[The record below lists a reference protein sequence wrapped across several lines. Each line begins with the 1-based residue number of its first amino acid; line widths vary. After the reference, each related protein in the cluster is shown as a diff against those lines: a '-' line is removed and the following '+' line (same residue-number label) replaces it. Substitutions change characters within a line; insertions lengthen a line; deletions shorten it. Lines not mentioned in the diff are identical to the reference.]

1 MSSLVVLA
9 LAVALSPQSPQ
20 LLSPQLQSPQP
31 QSPQQIATGPHAGAG
46 QKHWAYQ
53 KPVRPEVPAGSGHAV
68 DALLSAKW
76 QAAGLR
82 GNDSA
87 ARSALARSLYLDV
100 IGLPPTL
107 DELQLFLADERP
119 NAYERLVEHLL
130 QSPHYGERWAVP
142 WLDLARYG
150 DTNGHNL
157 DGGRTAWAYR
167 DWLIEALNRDLP
179 FDRFTIEQL
188 AGDLLP
194 DADEATLTA
203 TGFHRNTTLNNE
215 GGVDPEEA
223 RWERLLDR
231 ASTTG
236 TTWLGS
242 TFHCAQCHDHKYDP
256 VSQREFYGLVAFFET
271 QDEVTLKRADG
282 SKALVLREQHGKP
295 AVTKLRLRGAFDS
308 PGDEISAH
316 LPAAFAPTLE
326 QVVGDAPR
334 DRLALARWLVS
345 AENPLTARV
354 AANRIWMELLGQSLI
369 DTPEDY
375 GVQAKAPLHLEVLDW
390 LATEFVRLGW
400 SQKAL
405 IRSIVLSDTYRRS
418 AAATE
423 EQLRLDPNNRFYAR
437 GTRFRLDAERVRDT
451 WLVAAGLLSRQIGG
465 PSVYPLQADTSGVV
479 PTNKVNMRWPTS
491 KGGDRWRRGL
501 YTYWRR
507 TAPFVAFKA
516 FDAPSR
522 EACQVRRERSN
533 TPMQALVGLNDPTA
547 LAAADALAQRMQRC
561 EGERRAKLALGF
573 LACTARQP
581 DATELDALESALLA
595 EPEARAWQRIAIV
608 LLNLDET
615 LCRG

>member
-9 LAVALSPQSPQ
+9 FALALSPQSEAP
-20 LLSPQLQSPQP
+20 P
-31 QSPQQIATGPHAGAG
+31 ANE
-46 QKHWAYQ
+46 HWAYRQ
-53 KPVRPEVPAGSGHAV
+53 PVRVTLSSDSGHAV
-68 DALLSAKW
+68 DELLAAKW
-76 QAAGLR
+76 QQAGVK
-82 GNDSA
+82 GNEPA
-87 ARSALARSLYLDV
+87 TRSALARRLYLDI

-107 DELQLFLADERP
+107 AELEAFVGDQRAD
-119 NAYERLVEHLL
+119 AYEQLVDRLLA
-130 QSPHYGERWAVP
+130 SDHYGERWAVP

-157 DGGRTAWAYR
+157 DGGRTAWLYR

-194 DADEATLTA
+194 DASEATRIA

-215 GGVDPEEA
+215 GGVDPKEA

-242 TFHCAQCHDHKYDP
+242 TLHCAQCHDHKYDP

-271 QDEVTLKRADG
+271 QDEVTLKRGDG
-282 SKALVLREQHGKP
+282 GKALVLREKRGAK
-295 AVTKLRLRGAFDS
+295 AVTRLRLRGAFDS
-308 PGDEISAH
+308 PGEEVAAH
-316 LPAAFAPTLE
+316 LPAAFSPTLE

-354 AANRIWMELLGQSLI
+354 AANRIWMELVGQSLI
-369 DTPEDY
+369 DTPEDF
-375 GVQAKAPLHLEVLDW
+375 GVQAQRPLHLDVLDW
-390 LATEFVRLGW
+390 LATEFIRLGW
-400 SQKAL
+400 SQKML
-405 IRSIVLSDTYRRS
+405 IRTIVMSSTYQRS
-418 AAATE
+418 AVATA
-423 EQLRLDPNNRFYAR
+423 EQLRLDPGNRFYGR
-437 GTRFRLDAERVRDT
+437 STRFRLDAERVRDT
-451 WLVAAGLLSRQIGG
+451 WLVAAGLLSRKIGG
-465 PSVYPLQADTSGVV
+465 PSVYPLQADTSGVI

-491 KGGDRWRRGL
+491 KGEDRWRRGL

-516 FDAPSR
+516 FDASSR
-522 EACQVRRERSN
+522 EVCQVRRERSN

-547 LAAADALAQRMQRC
+547 LAAAEALAQRMRTSV
-561 EGERRAKLALGF
+561 GDVRAKLSLGF
-573 LACTARQP
+573 RACTSRMPTAS
-581 DATELDALESALLA
+581 ELDALQTAWFA
-595 EPEARAWQRIAIV
+595 EPEDRAWQRLAIV

>member
-9 LAVALSPQSPQ
+9 LAAVLLPQSESAP
-20 LLSPQLQSPQP
+20 
-31 QSPQQIATGPHAGAG
+31 ANE
-46 QKHWAYQ
+46 HWAYR
-53 KPVRPEVPAGSGHAV
+53 KPVRVGLPADSGHAI
-68 DALLSAKW
+68 DALLTAKW
-76 QAAGLR
+76 QQVGVQ
-82 GNDSA
+82 GNEPA
-87 ARSALARSLYLDV
+87 TRSALARRLYLDV

-107 DELQLFLADERP
+107 DELEAFVVDQRAD
-119 NAYERLVEHLL
+119 AYEHLVDRLLAS
-130 QSPHYGERWAVP
+130 QHYGERWAVP

-157 DGGRTAWAYR
+157 DGGRSAWPYR

-194 DADEATLTA
+194 DAIEATRIA

-215 GGVDPEEA
+215 GGVDPKEA

-236 TTWLGS
+236 TAWLGS

-271 QDEVTLKRADG
+271 QDEVTLKRGDG
-282 SKALVLREQHGKP
+282 SKALVLREKRGAK
-295 AVTKLRLRGAFDS
+295 AVTHLRLRGAFDS
-308 PGDEISAH
+308 PGEEIAAH
-316 LPAAFAPTLE
+316 LPAAFSPTLE

-345 AENPLTARV
+345 ADNPLTARV
-354 AANRIWMELLGQSLI
+354 AANRIWMELVGQSLV
-369 DTPEDY
+369 DTPEDF
-375 GVQAKAPLHLEVLDW
+375 GVQAQPPLHLDVLDW
-390 LATEFVRLGW
+390 LATEFIRLGW
-400 SQKAL
+400 SQKML
-405 IRSIVLSDTYRRS
+405 IRTIVMSNAYQRS
-418 AAATE
+418 AVATA
-423 EQLRLDPNNRFYAR
+423 EQLRLDPGNRFYGR
-437 GTRFRLDAERVRDT
+437 STRFRLDAERIRDT
-451 WLVAAGLLSRQIGG
+451 WLVAAGLLSRKVGG
-465 PSVYPLQADTSGVV
+465 PSVYPLQADTSGVI

-491 KGGDRWRRGL
+491 KGEDRWRRGL

-516 FDAPSR
+516 FDASSR
-522 EACQVRRERSN
+522 EVCQVRRERSN
-533 TPMQALVGLNDPTA
+533 TPMQALVGLNDPTS
-547 LAAADALAQRMQRC
+547 LAAAEALAQRMRTHV
-561 EGERRAKLALGF
+561 GDDRVKLVLGF
-573 LACTARQP
+573 RACTSRLPTAS
-581 DATELDALESALLA
+581 ELDALQKALVA
-595 EPEARAWQRIAIV
+595 EPEERAWQRIAIV

>member
-9 LAVALSPQSPQ
+9 LAAALLPQSESAP
-20 LLSPQLQSPQP
+20 
-31 QSPQQIATGPHAGAG
+31 ANE
-46 QKHWAYQ
+46 HWAYR
-53 KPVRPEVPAGSGHAV
+53 KPVRVALPADSGHAI
-68 DALLSAKW
+68 DALLTAKW
-76 QAAGLR
+76 QHVGVQ
-82 GNDSA
+82 GNEPA
-87 ARSALARSLYLDV
+87 TRSALARRLYLDV

-107 DELQLFLADERP
+107 DELEAFVVDQRTD
-119 NAYERLVEHLL
+119 AYEHLVDRLLAS
-130 QSPHYGERWAVP
+130 QHYGERWAVP

-157 DGGRTAWAYR
+157 DGGRSAWPYR

-194 DADEATLTA
+194 DAIEATRIA

-215 GGVDPEEA
+215 GGVDPKEA

-231 ASTTG
+231 ASTTA

-271 QDEVTLKRADG
+271 QDEVTLKRGDG
-282 SKALVLREQHGKP
+282 SKALVLREKRGAK
-295 AVTKLRLRGAFDS
+295 AVTHLRLRGAFDS
-308 PGDEISAH
+308 PGEEIAAH
-316 LPAAFAPTLE
+316 LPAAFSPPLE

-345 AENPLTARV
+345 ADNPLTARV
-354 AANRIWMELLGQSLI
+354 AANRIWMELVGQSLV
-369 DTPEDY
+369 DTPEDF
-375 GVQAKAPLHLEVLDW
+375 GVQAQPPLHLDVLDW
-390 LATEFVRLGW
+390 LATEFIRLGW
-400 SQKAL
+400 SQKML
-405 IRSIVLSDTYRRS
+405 IRTIVMSNAYQRS
-418 AAATE
+418 AVATA
-423 EQLRLDPNNRFYAR
+423 EQLRLDPGNRFYGR
-437 GTRFRLDAERVRDT
+437 STRFRLDAERVRDT
-451 WLVAAGLLSRQIGG
+451 WLVAAGLLSRKVGG
-465 PSVYPLQADTSGVV
+465 PSVYPLQADTSGVI

-491 KGGDRWRRGL
+491 KGEDRWRRGL

-516 FDAPSR
+516 FDASSR
-522 EACQVRRERSN
+522 EVCQVRRERSN
-533 TPMQALVGLNDPTA
+533 TPMQALVGLNDPTS
-547 LAAADALAQRMQRC
+547 LAAAEALAQRMRTHV
-561 EGERRAKLALGF
+561 GDDRVKLVLGF
-573 LACTARQP
+573 RACTSRLPTAS
-581 DATELDALESALLA
+581 ELDALQKALVA
-595 EPEARAWQRIAIV
+595 EPEERAWQRIAIV

>member
-9 LAVALSPQSPQ
+9 LAATLLPQSEPAAASQ
-20 LLSPQLQSPQP
+20 
-31 QSPQQIATGPHAGAG
+31 
-46 QKHWAYQ
+46 HWAYR
-53 KPVRPEVPAGSGHAV
+53 KPLRADVAAVAGHAV
-68 DALLSAKW
+68 DVLLAKKWSGVGVQGNESA
-76 QAAGLR
+76 
-82 GNDSA
+82 D
-87 ARSALARSLYLDV
+87 RSSLARRLYLDV

-107 DELQLFLADERP
+107 DELEAFVADQRP
-119 NAYERLVEHLL
+119 DAYERLVDRLL
-130 QSPHYGERWAVP
+130 ASQHYGERWAVP

-157 DGGRTAWAYR
+157 DGGRSAWPYR

-188 AGDLLP
+188 AGDMLP
-194 DADEATLTA
+194 DASEATRIA

-215 GGVDPEEA
+215 GGVDRQEA

-282 SKALVLREQHGKP
+282 SKTLVMRERHGAK
-295 AVTKLRLRGAFDS
+295 AVTHLRLRGAFDS
-308 PGDEISAH
+308 PGDEIEAH
-316 LPAAFAPTLE
+316 LPAAFLPTLE

-354 AANRIWMELLGQSLI
+354 AANRIWMELVGQSLI
-369 DTPEDY
+369 DTPEDF
-375 GVQAKAPLHLEVLDW
+375 GLQSEPPLHLDVLDW

-400 SQKAL
+400 SQKTL
-405 IRSIVLSDTYRRS
+405 IRTVVMSNTYQRS
-418 AAATE
+418 AVATA
-423 EQLRLDPNNRFYAR
+423 EQLRLDPSNRFYGR
-437 GTRFRLDAERVRDT
+437 STRFRLDAERVRDT
-451 WLVAAGLLSRQIGG
+451 WLVAAGLLSRKVGG
-465 PSVYPLQADTSGVV
+465 PSVYPLQADTSGVI

-491 KGGDRWRRGL
+491 KGEDRWRRGL

-516 FDAPSR
+516 FDASSR
-522 EACQVRRERSN
+522 EVCQVRRERSN

-547 LAAADALAQRMQRC
+547 LAAADALAQRMRAC
-561 EGERRAKLALGF
+561 EGDRGAKLALGF
-573 LACTARQP
+573 RACTSRMPTAS
-581 DATELDALESALLA
+581 ELDALQKALAA
-595 EPEARAWQRIAIV
+595 EPEQRAWQRMAIV

>member
-9 LAVALSPQSPQ
+9 LAAVLLPQSESAP
-20 LLSPQLQSPQP
+20 
-31 QSPQQIATGPHAGAG
+31 ANE
-46 QKHWAYQ
+46 HWAYR
-53 KPVRPEVPAGSGHAV
+53 KPVRVGLPADSGHAI
-68 DALLSAKW
+68 DALLTAKW
-76 QAAGLR
+76 QQVGVQ
-82 GNDSA
+82 GNEPA
-87 ARSALARSLYLDV
+87 TRSALARRLYLDV

-107 DELQLFLADERP
+107 DELEAFVVDQRAD
-119 NAYERLVEHLL
+119 AYEHLVDRLLAS
-130 QSPHYGERWAVP
+130 QHYGERWAVP

-157 DGGRTAWAYR
+157 DGGRSAWPYR

-194 DADEATLTA
+194 DAIEATRIA

-215 GGVDPEEA
+215 GGVDPKEA

-236 TTWLGS
+236 TAWLGS

-271 QDEVTLKRADG
+271 QDEVTLKRGDG
-282 SKALVLREQHGKP
+282 SKALVLREKRGAK
-295 AVTKLRLRGAFDS
+295 AVTHLRLRGAFDS
-308 PGDEISAH
+308 PGEEIAAH
-316 LPAAFAPTLE
+316 LPAAFSPTLE

-345 AENPLTARV
+345 ADNPLTARV
-354 AANRIWMELLGQSLI
+354 AANRIWMELVGQSLV
-369 DTPEDY
+369 DTPEDF
-375 GVQAKAPLHLEVLDW
+375 GVQAQPPLHLDVLDW
-390 LATEFVRLGW
+390 LATEFIRLGW
-400 SQKAL
+400 SQKML
-405 IRSIVLSDTYRRS
+405 IRTIVMSNAYQRS
-418 AAATE
+418 AVATA
-423 EQLRLDPNNRFYAR
+423 EQLRLDPGNRFYGR
-437 GTRFRLDAERVRDT
+437 STRFRLDAERIRDT
-451 WLVAAGLLSRQIGG
+451 WLVAAGLLSRKVGG
-465 PSVYPLQADTSGVV
+465 PSVYPLQADTSGVI

-491 KGGDRWRRGL
+491 KGEDRWRRGL

-516 FDAPSR
+516 FDASSR
-522 EACQVRRERSN
+522 EVCQVRRERSN

-547 LAAADALAQRMQRC
+547 LAAAEALAQRMRTHV
-561 EGERRAKLALGF
+561 GDDRVKLVLGF
-573 LACTARQP
+573 RACTSRLPTAS
-581 DATELDALESALLA
+581 ELDALQKALVA
-595 EPEARAWQRIAIV
+595 EPEERAWQRIAIV